1 MPLDGLRLTGF
12 CAASKLFFTASQVA
26 FKGFCGVRENF
37 QAPRA
42 TPRIQLDRKLDFMT
56 NQIVRR
62 SCLHFSLC
70 LLLAG
75 LMPFQAG
82 AQTFPEPVREHLLN
96 GLTVLLWQRPGDAKV
111 LLKLRVHS
119 GAAFDLAGKGGTMAL
134 LDDALFP
141 DPSTGLYVR
150 EQLGGQFELATNYD
164 SIDVTL
170 SGTASEF
177 ERMVELLR
185 GALVTTQLTPEN
197 VATIRTAR
205 LEKLR
210 EQPAS
215 PAQIADQA
223 IAARMFGNFPYGH
236 PATGT
241 IESLSKVDRADLLF
255 ARERFLIAS
264 NATLVVAGPI
274 DKARAMRAIRQLLG
288 PWGQGDRIVPAT
300 FRQPDPPDA
309 RALVV
314 NQPGAATAEIRLAVR
329 GLTRSDG
336 DNAAAALVGRIARE
350 RWQATT
356 PELSSVFARHEAHA
370 LPGIFVLGASA
381 PTPAAPKAIAAA
393 REVMR
398 LLSTAPPTLAEI
410 ERARNAELL
419 ELSQRTAQTESIAD
433 RWLDIETFKLA
444 VSGDQMDAVR
454 RLSGADL
461 RRVAARLFKDAS
473 VATVV
478 VGNYDQLKAGLGATV
493 ELRVEKPEAKAATDP
508 AAPAKKP

>member
-1 MPLDGLRLTGF
+1 MID
-12 CAASKLFFTASQVA
+12 
-26 FKGFCGVRENF
+26 
-37 QAPRA
+37 
-42 TPRIQLDRKLDFMT
+42 QL
-56 NQIVRR
+56 VRR
-62 SCLHFSLC
+62 SYLGFSLC
-70 LLLAG
+70 LLLA
-75 LMPFQAG
+75 LVIPSQTG

-111 LLKLRVHS
+111 LLKLRVHA
-119 GAAFDLAGKGGTMAL
+119 GAAFDLTGKGGTMAL

-170 SGTASEF
+170 SSPASEF

-197 VATIRTAR
+197 VASIRAAR
-205 LEKLR
+205 IEKLR

-215 PAQIADQA
+215 QAQIADQA
-223 IAARMFGNFPYGH
+223 IAARMFGNFPYGR
-236 PATGT
+236 PSAGT
-241 IESLSKVDRADLLF
+241 IESLSKVERADLLY
-255 ARERFLIAS
+255 ARERFLIGS

-274 DKARAMRAIRQLLG
+274 EKARAMRAIRQLLG
-288 PWGQGDRIVPAT
+288 PWTKGDRVVPAT

-309 RALVV
+309 RAMVV
-314 NQPGAATAEIRLAVR
+314 NQPGAITAEIRLAVR

-336 DNAAAALVGRIARE
+336 DGAAVALLGRIARE
-350 RWQATT
+350 RWQAAD
-356 PELSSVFARHEAHA
+356 PDLSSVSVRHEAHA

-381 PTPAAPKAIAAA
+381 PTTSASKAIAAA

-398 LLSTAPPTLAEI
+398 ALSTTAPTLAEI
-410 ERARNAELL
+410 ERARNAELADL
-419 ELSQRTAQTESIAD
+419 AQRTMQMQSIAD

-444 VSGDQMDAVR
+444 LSGDQMDAVR
-454 RLSGADL
+454 KLSAADL
-461 RRVAARLFKDAS
+461 QRVAARLFKDAS

-478 VGNYDQLKAGLGATV
+478 VGNYDQLKAGLGPSV
-493 ELRVEKPEAKAATDP
+493 ELRSEKPDVKAATDP
-508 AAPAKKP
+508 AAAPAKKP

>member
-1 MPLDGLRLTGF
+1 MECF
-12 CAASKLFFTASQVA
+12 H
-26 FKGFCGVRENF
+26 
-37 QAPRA
+37 APRA
-42 TPRIQLDRKLDFMT
+42 TSRIQLDRKLDFMT
-56 NQIVRR
+56 NQIGRR
-62 SCLHFSLC
+62 SYLRFSLC
-70 LLLAG
+70 LVLALLI
-75 LMPFQAG
+75 PSQAG
-82 AQTFPEPVREHLLN
+82 AQAFPEPVREHLLN

-111 LLKLRVHS
+111 LLKLRVHA
-119 GAAFDLAGKGGTMAL
+119 GAAFDLTGKGGTMAL

-205 LEKLR
+205 IEKLR
-210 EQPAS
+210 EQSAS
-215 PAQIADQA
+215 PARIADQA

-236 PATGT
+236 PSAGT
-241 IESLSKVDRADLLF
+241 IESLAKVERADLLL

-274 DKARAMRAIRQLLG
+274 EKARAMRAIRQLLG
-288 PWGQGDRIVPAT
+288 PWSKGDRVVPAT

-309 RALVV
+309 RAMIV
-314 NQPGAATAEIRLAVR
+314 NQPGATTAEIRLAVR
-329 GLTRSDG
+329 GLARFDA
-336 DNAAAALVGRIARE
+336 DAAAVALLGRIARE
-350 RWQATT
+350 RWLAAAPDLT
-356 PELSSVFARHEAHA
+356 SVFVRHETHE

-381 PTPAAPKAIAAA
+381 PTTSASKAIATVREIMRSLATAA
-393 REVMR
+393 
-398 LLSTAPPTLAEI
+398 PTIAEI
-410 ERARNAELL
+410 ERARNAELA

-444 VSGDQMDAVR
+444 LSGDQMDTVR
-454 RLSGADL
+454 RLSAGDL
-461 RRVAARLFKDAS
+461 QGIAARLFKDAS

-478 VGNYDQLKAGLGATV
+478 VGNYDQLKAGLGPTV
-493 ELRVEKPEAKAATDP
+493 ELRSEKPDAKAATDP

>member
-1 MPLDGLRLTGF
+1 
-12 CAASKLFFTASQVA
+12 
-26 FKGFCGVRENF
+26 
-37 QAPRA
+37 
-42 TPRIQLDRKLDFMT
+42 MT
-56 NQIVRR
+56 NQIGRR
-62 SCLHFSLC
+62 SYLRFSLC
-70 LLLAG
+70 LLLA
-75 LMPFQAG
+75 LLIPSQAG
-82 AQTFPEPVREHLLN
+82 AQAFPEPVREHLLN

-111 LLKLRVHS
+111 LLKLRVHA
-119 GAAFDLAGKGGTMAL
+119 GAAFDLTGKGGTMAL

-197 VATIRTAR
+197 VASIRTAR
-205 LEKLR
+205 IEKLR
-210 EQPAS
+210 EQSAS
-215 PAQIADQA
+215 PARIADQA

-236 PATGT
+236 PSAGT
-241 IESLSKVDRADLLF
+241 IESLLKVERADLLF

-274 DKARAMRAIRQLLG
+274 EKARAMRAIRQLLG
-288 PWGQGDRIVPAT
+288 PWSKGDRVVPT

-309 RALVV
+309 RAMIV
-314 NQPGAATAEIRLAVR
+314 NQPGATTAEIRLAVR
-329 GLTRSDG
+329 GLARFDA
-336 DNAAAALVGRIARE
+336 DAEAVALLGRIARE
-350 RWQATT
+350 RWLAAAPDLT
-356 PELSSVFARHEAHA
+356 SVFVRHEAHE

-381 PTPAAPKAIAAA
+381 PTTSASKAIAAA

-398 LLSTAPPTLAEI
+398 SLATAAPTLAEI
-410 ERARNAELL
+410 ERARNAELA

-444 VSGDQMDAVR
+444 LSGDQMDTVR
-454 RLSGADL
+454 RLSAGDL
-461 RRVAARLFKDAS
+461 QGIAARLFKDAS

-478 VGNYDQLKAGLGATV
+478 VGNYDQLKAGLGPTV
-493 ELRVEKPEAKAATDP
+493 ELRSEKPDAKAATDP

>member
-1 MPLDGLRLTGF
+1 
-12 CAASKLFFTASQVA
+12 
-26 FKGFCGVRENF
+26 
-37 QAPRA
+37 
-42 TPRIQLDRKLDFMT
+42 MT

-62 SCLHFSLC
+62 SYLRFSLG
-70 LLLAG
+70 LLLT
-75 LMPFQAG
+75 LLIPSQAG
-82 AQTFPEPVREHLLN
+82 AQTIPEPVREHLLN

-111 LLKLRVHS
+111 LLKLRVHA
-119 GAAFDLAGKGGTMAL
+119 GAAFDLTGKGGTMAL

-197 VATIRTAR
+197 IASIRAAR
-205 LEKLR
+205 VEKLR

-236 PATGT
+236 PSAGT
-241 IESLSKVDRADLLF
+241 IESLSKVERADLLF

-274 DKARAMRAIRQLLG
+274 EKARAMRAIRQLLG
-288 PWGQGDRIVPAT
+288 PWGKGDRVVPAT

-309 RALVV
+309 RAMVV
-314 NQPGAATAEIRLAVR
+314 NQPGATTAEIRLAVR
-329 GLTRSDG
+329 GLTRADG
-336 DNAAAALVGRIARE
+336 DSAAVALLGRIARE
-350 RWQATT
+350 RWQAAA
-356 PELSSVFARHEAHA
+356 PDLSSVFVRHEAHA

-381 PTPAAPKAIAAA
+381 PTTSASKAIAAA

-398 LLSTAPPTLAEI
+398 SLSTAAPTLAEI
-410 ERARNAELL
+410 ERARNAELS
-419 ELSQRTAQTESIAD
+419 ELAQRTMQTESIAD

-444 VSGDQMDAVR
+444 LSGDQMDAVR
-454 RLSGADL
+454 RLSAADL
-461 RRVAARLFKDAS
+461 QRVAARLFKDAS

-478 VGNYDQLKAGLGATV
+478 VGNYDQLKAGLGPTV
-493 ELRVEKPEAKAATDP
+493 ELRSEKADAKAATDP